1 MGYNVGQ
8 ELLMTDHNPPSAN
21 QVDVDGQVLEEA
33 ITRML
38 SVGDPLQVILFGSR
52 ARGDAQPDSDY
63 DLLVIEESAAP
74 RYRRAAKYRRAL
86 FGLLPSKDILVW
98 TPDEAAEWADVPQAL
113 VTTAI
118 REGVILYEREE

>member
-1 MGYNVGQ
+1 MTNLGLDRNENAEPE
-8 ELLMTDHNPPSAN
+8 ELLDEVVA
-21 QVDVDGQVLEEA
+21 
-33 ITRML
+33 RMVA
-38 SVGDPLQVILFGSR
+38 VGEPLQVILFGSR
-52 ARGDAQPDSDY
+52 ARGDARPDSDY
-63 DLLVIEESAAP
+63 NFLIIENSATP

-86 FGLLPSKDILVW
+86 FGVIPSKDILVW